1 MTTDGQL
8 RSSAG
13 ATPIVSDGSTLPG
26 GSARSDPSLARSLR
40 SALERLQTTELLDWQ
55 VRVETD
61 AGRNAVPANVR
72 FAAGSRR
79 RSWHIP
85 DLRRTAAI
93 WPNADLQA
101 ARVHADFV
109 KGFGCRPL
117 RDGSDTAVGRRSKVS
132 RGGNRG
138 TRGRRRRCRDLWG
151 FSRPL
156 ARVVRA

>member
-1 MTTDGQL
+1 MFNFFVTT
-8 RSSAG
+8 
-13 ATPIVSDGSTLPG
+13 
-26 GSARSDPSLARSLR
+26 SLKNRLFVLAA
-40 SALERLQTTELLDWQ
+40 ALML
-55 VRVETD
+55 VVY
-61 AGRNAVPANVR
+61 
-72 FAAGSRR
+72 
-79 RSWHIP
+79 
-85 DLRRTAAI
+85 
-93 WPNADLQA
+93 
-101 ARVHADFV
+101 V